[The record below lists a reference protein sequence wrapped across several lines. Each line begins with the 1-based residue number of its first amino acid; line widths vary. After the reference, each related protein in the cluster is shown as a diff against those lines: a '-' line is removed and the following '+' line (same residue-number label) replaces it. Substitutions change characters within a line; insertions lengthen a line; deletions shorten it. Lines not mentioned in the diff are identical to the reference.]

1 MQAIL
6 GLMSRPAFFA
16 LLTLMFAFIASGVLA
31 NDIAIPDL
39 GRRGDVPEGMTATF
53 SNYLRQEVTRSGL
66 GVNRAELVTEGIAGS
81 LDPFYTT
88 LAARLLGTRYA
99 ISGEIVDAVGS
110 ENRFT
115 VNILIVDTVQER
127 QSDQISRSLDMQD
140 MGGVA
145 RELAR
150 EILAFTDLSQSL
162 PVGDAGLF
170 ISSEPSGASV
180 YIGGLLMGRTG
191 DLNLLELAS
200 GRYTIELR
208 LDGYLPVT
216 RVEELRSGSTNF
228 PHFQLTEIVGG
239 SAQVMSE
246 PAAAVFHL
254 GEYLGH
260 TPLNAALPAG
270 VQQLE
275 LSREGF
281 RDSSVSIDVR
291 NNRVTRVAVDL
302 QPLREPLVYWDE
314 QDGVHVLIDGVV
326 QTGTAATNLRPGRVT
341 FTIQVASTRRDLTMV
356 LPLTGA
362 FRLDTE
368 LGALIPLDR

>member
-1 MQAIL
+1 
-6 GLMSRPAFFA
+6 MSRPALLA
-16 LLTLMFAFIASGVLA
+16 LLTLMFACIASAVLA

-39 GRRGDVPEGMTATF
+39 GRRGDVPEGMTVTF
-53 SNYLRQEVTRSGL
+53 SNYLRQEVARAGL
-66 GVNRAELVTEGIAGS
+66 SVDPAELVTEGIAGS

-99 ISGEIVDAVGS
+99 ISGEIIDATGS

-115 VNILIVDTVQER
+115 VNLMIVDTLQER
-127 QSDQISRSLDMQD
+127 QSDQISQSLDMQD
-140 MGGVA
+140 MNGVA
-145 RELAR
+145 RDLAR
-150 EILAFTDLSQSL
+150 EIVSFTDLSQSL
-162 PVGDAGLF
+162 PAGDAGLF
-170 ISSEPSGASV
+170 ISSEPAGASV

-191 DLNLLELAS
+191 DLNLLELMP

-216 RVEELRSGSTNF
+216 RVEELRSGATNF

-239 SAQVMSE
+239 SAQVMSGPE
-246 PAAAVFHL
+246 ADVYHH
-254 GEYLGH
+254 GEYLGR
-260 TPLNAALPAG
+260 TPLNVALPAG

-275 LSREGF
+275 LRREGF
-281 RDSSVSIDVR
+281 RDDGVSIDVR
-291 NNRVTRVAVDL
+291 NNRVTRVSVDL

-314 QDGVHVLIDGVV
+314 LAAGRVLIDGVL

-341 FTIQVASTRRDLTMV
+341 FTIQTESMTRDLTMV

-368 LGALIPLDR
+368 LGALIPLNH